1 MNRTDILLDIGQT
14 LGCPV
19 EEIPG
24 DLSDRELNRIL
35 GLAPG
40 TAEVKRC
47 KGSLPI
53 PSYKVGRS
61 RRTPL
66 SAVIKFKLDQ
76 IADQTNVVDSQ
87 GGLTG

>member
-1 MNRTDILLDIGQT
+1 MTRADILLDIAQT

-19 EEIPG
+19 ENIPG
-24 DLSDRELNRIL
+24 DLSDKELNPIL
-35 GLAPG
+35 GFASG

-47 KGSLPI
+47 NGSLPI
-53 PSYKVGRS
+53 PSYKVGRT

-76 IADQTNVVDSQ
+76 ISAQSDKSNEF
-87 GGLTG
+87 GGVA

>member
-1 MNRTDILLDIGQT
+1 MNREDILLDIAQT
-14 LGCPV
+14 LGCAV
-19 EEIPG
+19 DEIPG
-24 DLSDRELNRIL
+24 DLSDKELNPVL
-35 GLAPG
+35 GLAQG

-76 IADQTNVVDSQ
+76 IKQQYKEEVA
-87 GGLTG
+87 